1 MKKIFE
7 AKNGRLNAPGAT
19 GGDFAAVTNPGLPR
33 GASANQ
39 KYERNLKIQFLPA
52 AGAVFHTLPHN
63 NTRRIRQPSYLSAV
77 LRSNLS
83 VFLENQ
89 YFATRLP
96 EHR

>member
-1 MKKIFE
+1 MCLE
-7 AKNGRLNAPGAT
+7 KNGS
-19 GGDFAAVTNPGLPR
+19 DFAAVTNPGLSR
-33 GASANQ
+33 TASPNQ
-39 KYERNLKIQFLPA
+39 KYERNLKMRFQEGPGA
-52 AGAVFHTLPHN
+52 AMHPLPHN